1 MVLVSDNS
9 RIECKIKQE
18 ERARRVASSHKKT
31 RVTQVPDYRQV
42 TRLFDMEMVE
52 DDKFLRHALLDP
64 EGVQR
69 CRHMRSLLFGYL
81 NDCFR
86 QAALPKGI
94 RLTTILEGQEVHE
107 FVASQ
112 SPPPTVVVRFR
123 DPTTEMHAEAD
134 TYMAQWVNRIGQSI
148 FDPEEP
154 VNVRVDSIDSDLA
167 VLLSYV
173 ACKFP
178 RLSVY
183 QFRGPEVS
191 LSGTTE
197 SDSLTNSA

>member
-1 MVLVSDNS
+1 MTSIESLPSGCPADPAEYDRYKTFRVTIEQKQLIEPEDEYSRFPPGFFPIEFFHAVWRFIEEATENAHVVLVSDNS

-18 ERARRVASSHKKT
+18 ERARRVASSHKKA

-94 RLTTILEGQEVHE
+94 RLTTILEGQ
-107 FVASQ
+107 
-112 SPPPTVVVRFR
+112 
-123 DPTTEMHAEAD
+123 
-134 TYMAQWVNRIGQSI
+134 
-148 FDPEEP
+148 
-154 VNVRVDSIDSDLA
+154 
-167 VLLSYV
+167 
-173 ACKFP
+173 
-178 RLSVY
+178 
-183 QFRGPEVS
+183 
-191 LSGTTE
+191 
-197 SDSLTNSA
+197 

>member
-1 MVLVSDNS
+1 MLVSDNS

-18 ERARRVASSHKKT
+18 ERARRVASSHKKS

-69 CRHMRSLLFGYL
+69 CRHMRALLFGYL

-94 RLTTILEGQEVHE
+94 RLTTILEGQEIHE
-107 FVASQ
+107 FVPGRPA
-112 SPPPTVVVRFR
+112 VVRFR

-173 ACKFP
+173 ACQFP

-191 LSGTTE
+191 LGDTTE
-197 SDSLTNSA
+197 SDSLTNSARQLCF